1 MSARTKVKRIICSAL
16 LMLAAQACSGESADT
31 SSPAITADS
40 STPGDPA
47 KLLIIGQDLGA
58 IRGYMA
64 SDCCP
69 RPDGLTA
76 YLDFYDILKEGDF
89 GGLGI
94 DPNGD
99 NPGFEFSWGAG
110 PVGAYQTATEFG
122 VDGLAIGL
130 SITEN
135 EHPGGLGQLVD
146 GDFDA
151 EIRQLARFGS
161 MIEGP
166 IYLRIGYEF
175 DGAWNRGYEDADQ
188 YVAAYRRIVSILR
201 EQGTENFEFVWQSGT
216 AVVDDIIDGGHE
228 DIRKWYPGDEYVDWM
243 AFSWFMNPDETVQV
257 SPSYQPPTP
266 LELTEELLGFARE
279 RGKPVMIAEASPQA
293 MDLNE
298 NFMANHSPI
307 WDGESASNPVRM
319 SDEQIWEHWFGPL
332 FELLNDNK
340 DVVHALAYINADWDS
355 QEMWGPPYESGFWGD
370 TRLET
375 NAAIAKRFAKE
386 IEIWKA
392 QQ

>member
-1 MSARTKVKRIICSAL
+1 MDARLKDLRIICIAWL
-16 LMLAAQACSGESADT
+16 LLAVQACSGETSNTMSAA
-31 SSPAITADS
+31 STADA
-40 STPGDPA
+40 STPSDPD

-64 SDCCP
+64 SNCCP

-94 DPNGD
+94 DANGD
-99 NPGFEFSWGAG
+99 DPGFEFTWGAG

-122 VDGLAIGL
+122 IDGLAIGL

-135 EHPGGLGQLVD
+135 EHPGDLRRLVN
-146 GDFDA
+146 GEFDA
-151 EIRQLARFGS
+151 EIRQLARFGG
-161 MIEGP
+161 MLQGP

-175 DGAWNRGYEDADQ
+175 DGAWNQGYEDADQ
-188 YVAAYRRIVSILR
+188 YVAAYRRIVDVLR
-201 EQGTENFEFVWQSGT
+201 EQGTGNFEFVWQSGT

-228 DIRKWYPGDEYVDWM
+228 DIEKWYPGDEYVDWM
-243 AFSWFMNPDETVQV
+243 GLSWFMNPDETVQV

-266 LELTEELLGFARE
+266 LELTEELLEFARE
-279 RGKPVMIAEASPQA
+279 RGRPVMIAEASPQA

-307 WDGESASNPVRM
+307 WDGESASDPVKM
-319 SDEQIWEHWFGPL
+319 SDEQIWDHWFGPL
-332 FELLNDNK
+332 FELLDNNK
-340 DVVHALAYINADWDS
+340 DVIHALAYINADWDS

-375 NAAIAKRFAKE
+375 NETIAKRFAEE
-386 IEIWKA
+386 IDIWKG
-392 QQ
+392 Q